1 MKSIA
6 NKILTGI
13 GGMML
18 VAMVLVCAITSTI
31 ASRDMAS
38 GENRLLQTAN
48 KKSAVE
54 VSQYFGK
61 YIDTTLQMARDQNVI
76 QIISTGTTQ
85 ANMKQSAYYQPVL
98 AMLKSTE
105 SSDPNNILAAYFA
118 SAKTNLS
125 FSDNGWHPDAGFDV
139 TTRPYWFAD
148 SGDLQKG
155 YIVTEPYQDAQTGDM
170 VTTISVPVRD
180 SSSNVI
186 GVACIDLQ
194 ISNVCEQVTGADTSF
209 KTGSQILIS
218 KAGTILAAQKT
229 GLVLKNY
236 KKAGYSASMD
246 REIKSSTGKAFSYT
260 ADGAKFYAAARRE
273 TQSQFLVVTS
283 VPAKEYGATTQ
294 SLLYVNVL
302 TYAAAAVLIFL
313 SILLVAKS
321 ISKPLKH
328 LTDITDQ
335 LAAGKLDVN
344 IDVTSKDEVGRLAGS
359 MKSLVARLKDYI
371 AYINEI
377 SVLLDRIGHG
387 NLELEFQHSYEGEFA
402 VIKQALTKASEML
415 SSTLSEFNTVANQ
428 VAAGSAQVSDG
439 SQTLAQGATEQ
450 ASSVEEL
457 STMVASISDSIAE
470 TASSAEQANS
480 LSQSAGQSVT
490 ASNADMDRL
499 TAAMKNISDTSA
511 QIQQII
517 NVIDNIAFQTNLLA
531 LNAAVE
537 AARAG
542 EAGKGFAVV
551 ADEVRNLAQQSA
563 EAAKNTAALIA
574 TSVAAV
580 EEGTGIAHETAE
592 TMHQAADRAAEAI
605 KMIQVI
611 SDAAEK
617 QSQSVEQV
625 KLGIDQISTVVQVN
639 SATAEESAAASHEMD
654 AQAQKL
660 KHLVG
665 VFHLPGQN
673 KADKTNEA

>member
-1 MKSIA
+1 MKSITR
-6 NKILTGI
+6 KILTSI

-18 VAMVLVCAITSTI
+18 VAMILVGVITSTI
-31 ASRDMAS
+31 SIRNINTIEDKI
-38 GENRLLQTAN
+38 LQTAN
-48 KKSAVE
+48 LKSAME
-54 VSQYFGK
+54 VSK
-61 YIDTTLQMARDQNVI
+61 YLSHYITVSQQMARDQNVI
-76 QIISTGTTQ
+76 NLIDSGTTR
-85 ANMKQSAYYQPVL
+85 ATMKQSPYYQPTYD
-98 AMLKSTE
+98 MLKNTAE
-105 SSDPNNILAAYFA
+105 SDSDNILHAYIASGKSDLSFDGTTWVQKTGKDNTSLDYWIS
-118 SAKTNLS
+118 SAK
-125 FSDNGWHPDAGFDV
+125 DIKNGYRFC
-139 TTRPYWFAD
+139 
-148 SGDLQKG
+148 K
-155 YIVTEPYQDAQTGDM
+155 PYQDVETKEM
-170 VTTISVPVRD
+170 VTTISAPVYNAD
-180 SSSNVI
+180 N
-186 GVACIDLQ
+186 Q
-194 ISNVCEQVTGADTSF
+194 IVGITCLDIKISTICNIVTGADTTF
-209 KTGSQILIS
+209 KTGTQSMITDGGVIIADRKSSLL
-218 KAGTILAAQKT
+218 T
-229 GLVLKNY
+229 KNY
-236 KKAGYSASMD
+236 KKAGYSASME
-246 REIKSSTGKAFSYT
+246 REIKAPTGKAFSYT
-260 ADGAKFYAAARRE
+260 ANGVKSYAAVTRE
-273 TQSQFLVVTS
+273 PLSGYVIITT
-283 VPAKEYGATTQ
+283 VPAKEYVAAAHA
-294 SLLYVNVL
+294 LLYVNVL
-302 TYAAAAVLIFL
+302 TYAAAAVLIFFVTM
-313 SILLVAKS
+313 LLAKS

-387 NLELEFQHSYEGEFA
+387 DLELEFRHSYDGEFA
-402 VIKQALTKASEML
+402 VIKQALVKASEML

-428 VAAGSAQVSDG
+428 VAASSAQVSD
-439 SQTLAQGATEQ
+439 SAQTLAQGATEQ

-457 STMVASISDSIAE
+457 STMVASISDGITE
-470 TASSAEQANS
+470 TAGNAAKADD
-480 LSQSAGQSVT
+480 LSKSAGESVA
-490 ASNADMDRL
+490 ASNADMGRL

-574 TSVAAV
+574 TAAEAV
-580 EEGTGIAHETAE
+580 GEGTDIAQETAE
-592 TMHQAADRAAEAI
+592 SMRQAADRAAEAM
-605 KMIQVI
+605 KMIQAI

-617 QSQSVEQV
+617 QAQSVEQV

-660 KHLVG
+660 KRLVG

-673 KADKTNEA
+673 GTEQA